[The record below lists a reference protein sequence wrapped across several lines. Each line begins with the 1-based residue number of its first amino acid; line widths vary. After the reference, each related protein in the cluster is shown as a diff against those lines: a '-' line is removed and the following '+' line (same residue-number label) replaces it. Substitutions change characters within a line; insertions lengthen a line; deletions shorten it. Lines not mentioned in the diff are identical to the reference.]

1 MSELSTLTERIADVE
16 LENPVRISN
25 FQTLYELT
33 VLLMSI
39 V

>member
-1 MSELSTLTERIADVE
+1 MSELLTLTERIADVE
-16 LENPVRISN
+16 LENPIRISN